1 MNQAQYYLGHL
12 ASVRTATVAASWLS
26 TKRRHF
32 VAATGFRVRVQPM
45 TVSVQA
51 GPRLVKVMR
60 PAEMLENLADSSY
73 VLVQQALKDLD
84 GAARKWAAGL
94 ILARLQQIEERGE
107 VPRHAISGMHGFCND
122 VQALAPGLRW
132 QALLAARLALEA
144 TLMSKRV
151 LAADVAAHPEIAAE
165 ELESPIFIVGLPRTG
180 STLLHHLLSL
190 DPDAQFLKTYELMSP
205 VRSVDMQFPS
215 LQDRLDRFLASIVVA
230 VAKWK
235 NPRWDD
241 HHAVSADAPEEC
253 ILAIQRDLPRDCMIA
268 IEAVRKQENTPWL
281 SPPSGPEAMAAY
293 ESYANMLRHQQALRG
308 TSGKHFV
315 LKGQQVHLRHLEA
328 LQAAFPGARVIWTH
342 RDPKDVVSS
351 LCGMRQT
358 QHEAVAT
365 APVDRP
371 RIGRHVLDTL
381 AQAFTAGKTAMD
393 RTQSSASSGSETVH
407 VQYDGLVKDPIGVV
421 ENLYTMWGLKLTP
434 QHKEAMQAYL
444 KENEE
449 ERRKI
454 QARPN
459 SKSGKAK
466 PHYRQFSITDA
477 GLEDSIMNELNK
489 VFQAGESILAHK
501 ELAARVGEQTAV

>member
-1 MNQAQYYLGHL
+1 
-12 ASVRTATVAASWLS
+12 
-26 TKRRHF
+26 
-32 VAATGFRVRVQPM
+32 M
-45 TVSVQA
+45 TMSVQA
-51 GPRLVKVMR
+51 GPQMVKVMR
-60 PAEMLENLADSSY
+60 PVEMLENVADAGY
-73 VLVQQALKDLD
+73 VLVQQAAKDLD
-84 GAARKWAAGL
+84 GAARRRAAGL
-94 ILARLQQIEERGE
+94 ILARLQQIEETGE
-107 VPRHAISGMHGFCND
+107 VPGESISGMRGFCRD

-144 TLMSKRV
+144 TIMSKRV
-151 LAADVAAHPEIAAE
+151 LAADLVAHPEIATE
-165 ELESPIFIVGLPRTG
+165 ELDRPIFIVGLPRTG

-190 DPDAQFLKTYELMSP
+190 DPDAQFLRTYELMSP
-205 VRSVDMQFPS
+205 VRSVDMRFPS
-215 LQDRLDRFLASIVVA
+215 VQDKLDRLLASIVVE

-241 HHAVSADAPEEC
+241 HHAVSANAPEEC

-281 SPPSGPEAMAAY
+281 SPPSGSEAMAAY

-365 APVDRP
+365 APVDKP

-381 AQAFTAGKTAMD
+381 AQAFTSGVRAMD
-393 RTQSSASSGSETVH
+393 KTQAEGCGPEPVH
-407 VQYDGLVKDPIGVV
+407 VQYEGLVKDPIGVV
-421 ENLYTMWGLKLTP
+421 ERLYCMWGLKVSP
-434 QHKEAMQAYL
+434 DHRQAMEAYL

-454 QARPN
+454 QSRP
-459 SKSGKAK
+459 SSRSGKAK
-466 PHYRQFSITDA
+466 PHFRQYDITDA
-477 GLEDSIMNELNK
+477 GLEESIMNELNN
-489 VFQAGESILAHK
+489 VFEAGEGVLAHK
-501 ELAARVGEQTAV
+501 EVAARLSEAL

>member
-1 MNQAQYYLGHL
+1 
-12 ASVRTATVAASWLS
+12 
-26 TKRRHF
+26 
-32 VAATGFRVRVQPM
+32 M
-45 TVSVQA
+45 TMSVQA

-60 PAEMLENLADSSY
+60 PAEMLENLADSGY
-73 VLVQQALKDLD
+73 VLVQQAVKDLN
-84 GAARKWAAGL
+84 GAARRRAAGL

-107 VPRHAISGMHGFCND
+107 VPRSSISGMHGFCND
-122 VQALAPGLRW
+122 VEALAPGLRW

-151 LAADVAAHPEIAAE
+151 LAADLVAHPEIAAE

-180 STLLHHLLSL
+180 STLLHHLLSA
-190 DPDAQFLKTYELMSP
+190 DPDAQFLRTYELMSP
-205 VRSVDMQFPS
+205 VRSVDMQYPTV
-215 LQDRLDRFLASIVVA
+215 QDKIDRFLASIVVA
-230 VAKWK
+230 IAKWK

-241 HHAVSADAPEEC
+241 HHAVSAEAPEEC

-281 SPPSGPEAMAAY
+281 SPPSGSEAMAAY
-293 ESYANMLRHQQALRG
+293 ESYAGMLRHQQALRG

-328 LQAAFPGARVIWTH
+328 LQSAFPGARVIWTH

-365 APVDRP
+365 APADKQ

-381 AQAFTAGKTAMD
+381 AQAFTAGKAAMD
-393 RTQSSASSGSETVH
+393 KTQSVGNSGPEPVH
-407 VQYDGLVKDPIGVV
+407 VHYEGLVKDPIGVV
-421 ENLYTMWGLKLTP
+421 EHLYSMWGLKVTP
-434 QHKEAMQAYL
+434 EHREAMKAYL

-449 ERRKI
+449 ERRQI
-454 QARPN
+454 QSRPS

-466 PHYRQFSITDA
+466 PHFRQYGITDA
-477 GLEDSIMNELNK
+477 GLEDTIMKELSN
-489 VFQAGESILAHK
+489 VFHAGEGVLAHK
-501 ELAARVGEQTAV
+501 ELAARLGEQMAV